1 MPPNEAGH
9 DGLTQKEPSGSDI
22 LIVLFQEPAIQEQ
35 ALMQS
40 EIVVHTGSPKKL
52 YGILILSVRSPPK
65 EIILNVIGMS
75 IPGFF
80 SKSFKKSIIFNPV
93 LQFPVFQ
100 ESGRFYQKIHIK
112 QIQGSTKNTF
122 VLDSWIFLNSLEKKG
137 KLFKEEIN

>member
-1 MPPNEAGH
+1 
-9 DGLTQKEPSGSDI
+9 
-22 LIVLFQEPAIQEQ
+22 
-35 ALMQS
+35 
-40 EIVVHTGSPKKL
+40 
-52 YGILILSVRSPPK
+52 
-65 EIILNVIGMS
+65 MS
-75 IPGFF
+75 IPFF
-80 SKSFKKSIIFNPV
+80 FYPNRSRIIFNPV